1 MCVHVFI
8 GSALTIIV
16 LALLVELTPLMV
28 ALFMHFLEMFQVWLL
43 RLGLDF
49 SGGSRFLKCGGGH
62 CGAKEKEGSEDNC
75 LSCMVIFR
83 CFEEYM
89 AMINPIKLNISV

>member
-1 MCVHVFI
+1 
-8 GSALTIIV
+8 

-49 SGGSRFLKCGGGH
+49 SGGSRFLKCGGGTAEPRKKK
-62 CGAKEKEGSEDNC
+62 GAKII
-75 LSCMVIFR
+75 V
-83 CFEEYM
+83 YP
-89 AMINPIKLNISV
+89 AW